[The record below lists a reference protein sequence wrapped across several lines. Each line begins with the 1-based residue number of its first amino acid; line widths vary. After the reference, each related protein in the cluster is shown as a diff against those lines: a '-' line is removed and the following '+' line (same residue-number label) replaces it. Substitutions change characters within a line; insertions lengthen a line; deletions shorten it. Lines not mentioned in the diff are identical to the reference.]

1 MSGEAVDRLVR
12 ELSAAAEAAAGI
24 AGTAPGGARI
34 VEPGPDGRWY
44 LVALE
49 GPAFLCL
56 RNDLEPEQSLARVD
70 EVARACLLL
79 ESAEALIDPVALRA
93 MAPAA
98 AALEPWRGEMQVACD
113 AFTRAAERAAQLA
126 DWAEDPQRAVA
137 SLVALD
143 DAIGRQ
149 DGARAAY
156 ASFVGATDPL
166 VARQSSLDAEL
177 VRVLGAAEN
186 AAAAAGLAD
195 ALSGVL
201 AAGIEAIGEGAAE
214 MTALHVTPLQ

>member
-1 MSGEAVDRLVR
+1 MSGDVVDRLVR

-56 RNDLEPEQSLARVD
+56 RADLEPEESLARVD

-79 ESAEALIDPVALRA
+79 ESAEALIDAQALRA
-93 MAPAA
+93 LAPAA
-98 AALEPWRGEMQVACD
+98 AALDPWSADMQVAYD
-113 AFTRAAERAAQLA
+113 ALVRAAEAAAHLA
-126 DWAEDPQRAVA
+126 DWADDPQRAVA

-149 DGARAAY
+149 DRARAAY
-156 ASFVGATDPL
+156 ASFVGATEPL
-166 VARQSSLDAEL
+166 VGRQDSLDADL
-177 VRVLGAAEN
+177 VRALGTAEN

-195 ALSGVL
+195 ALRSVL
-201 AAGIEAIGEGAAE
+201 AGGMEQIGEGADE
-214 MTALHVTPLQ
+214 ITALHVTPLQ

>member
-1 MSGEAVDRLVR
+1 MSGDAIDRLVR
-12 ELSAAAEAAAGI
+12 DLSAAAEAAAGV

-34 VEPGPDGRWY
+34 VEPGPGGRWY

-56 RNDLEPEQSLARVD
+56 RADLEPEESHARVD

-79 ESAEALIDPVALRA
+79 ESAEALIDAAALRA
-93 MAPAA
+93 LTPAVA
-98 AALEPWRGEMQVACD
+98 GLLPWQAELQVAYD
-113 AFTRAAERAAQLA
+113 AISRAAEGAVQLA
-126 DWAEDPQRAVA
+126 DWADDPQRAVA

-149 DGARAAY
+149 DRARAAY
-156 ASFVGATDPL
+156 ASFVGATEPL
-166 VARQSSLDAEL
+166 VGRQDSLDPEL
-177 VRVLGAAEN
+177 VRALGVVEN

-195 ALSGVL
+195 ALRGVL
-201 AAGIEAIGEGAAE
+201 AAGMEQIGEGAAE
-214 MTALHVTPLQ
+214 ITALHVTPLR